1 MADKK
6 VTALTE
12 ASSGASEDL
21 LHIID
26 DPGGSPVNKKLTI
39 KNFASGLV
47 HTTNGTSQ
55 TATENLLSVTLNV
68 NAMPTGT
75 DTYDNVRT
83 VAVNTVMNYGT
94 SNPNKTGNLASLEVN
109 TLTNHANVYVMSEMA
124 GVKVIMDRNTEHSSS
139 TANAYGVIV
148 KVANTQASTPSTA
161 ALTAFMKFEDRAG
174 TSANTAYFFDIPAA
188 YGVTGNSDYGAAFSA
203 STDKTG
209 GTGAGYLKVRVGGL
223 DRFIPLYA

>member
-6 VTALTE
+6 ITALNE

-26 DPGGSPVNKKLTI
+26 DPGGSPINKKLTI
-39 KNFASGLV
+39 KNFVSGVV

-55 TATENLLSVTLNV
+55 TATEKLLDITLNV

-83 VAVNTVMNYGT
+83 VSVNTVMNYGT
-94 SNPNKTGNLASLEVN
+94 SNPNKAGNLASLEVN
-109 TLTNHANVYVMSEMA
+109 TILNHANAYVTGELA
-124 GVKVIMDRNTEHSSS
+124 GLKVIMDRNAENASS
-139 TANAYGVIV
+139 TANGYAMIL
-148 KVANTQASTPSTA
+148 KVANTVASSTK
-161 ALTAFMKFEDRAG
+161 ALTAYIKIEDRAG
-174 TSANTAYFFDIPAA
+174 TSANTSYFMDIPAA
-188 YGVTGNSDYGAAFSA
+188 YGVTGNSDYGSAFSA
-203 STDKTG
+203 STNKTG
-209 GTGAGYLKVRVGGL
+209 GTGSGYLKIRIGGV